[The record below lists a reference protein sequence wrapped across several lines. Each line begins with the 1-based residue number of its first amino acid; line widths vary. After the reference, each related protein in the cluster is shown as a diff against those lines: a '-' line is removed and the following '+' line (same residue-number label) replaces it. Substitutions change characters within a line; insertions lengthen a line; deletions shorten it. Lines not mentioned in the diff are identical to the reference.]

1 MTRREV
7 LVEPAAPVQPGR
19 APPSGLIALV
29 VGALGVVYGDLGT
42 SPLYSIREAFEGQS
56 HRLAVDRVN
65 VMGAVSII
73 VWTLVLIIG
82 IKYVLL
88 VLRADNHGEGGILA
102 LTALVAPRETSA
114 TGRRVRGGILV
125 LLGLFG
131 TALLFGDGMITPAIS
146 VLSAVEG
153 IELVSPGLD
162 SAVVPISVAILIGL
176 FAIQRFGTGAVGRL
190 FGPVMVVWF
199 ATMARAR
206 RGQPRSLAG
215 DRWGG
220 QSGERRP
227 LLHHQHHQRF
237 LVDGIAVPRRHRRR
251 SAVCRHGS
259 LRPATDPVWL
269 VRRRDAVVAAHV
281 PRYRRL
287 AAA

>member
-1 MTRREV
+1 MSERRQ
-7 LVEPAAPVQPGR
+7 PAA
-19 APPSGLIALV
+19 LMLV
-29 VGALGVVYGDLGT
+29 IGALGVVYGDLGT
-42 SPLYSIREAFEGQS
+42 SPLYSIREAFEGES

-102 LTALVAPRETSA
+102 LTALVSPHETSA
-114 TGRRVRGGILV
+114 TGRRVRSGFLL

-153 IELVSPGLD
+153 VELVSPGLE
-162 SAVVPISVAILIGL
+162 SAVVPISVAILVGL

-199 ATMARAR
+199 ATMAVLGAV
-206 RGQPRSLAG
+206 SLA
-215 DRWGG
+215 
-220 QSGERRP
+220 
-227 LLHHQHHQRF
+227 
-237 LVDGIAVPRRHRRR
+237 R
-251 SAVCRHGS
+251 SPEIVEAINR
-259 LRPATDPVWL
+259 
-269 VRRRDAVVAAHV
+269 
-281 PRYRRL
+281 
-287 AAA
+287 